1 MEVQACGGKS
11 ISSTASYRYICVDPS
26 EFLEGG
32 GIFRAAW
39 RKLVFEIT
47 QLFNGVFQRWGR
59 EQDIATSTLG
69 SILGEGN
76 PPERKNRGSQMVSFP
91 ANVCYPSLKLLAQ
104 ARGKGEVTSVPKV
117 GAKGIFSRAFA
128 DRFREGKYIYHIYLE
143 PN

>member
-32 GIFRAAW
+32 VIFRAAW

-69 SILGEGN
+69 SILGESTGTEKSWLSDGEFSGKSVL
-76 PPERKNRGSQMVSFP
+76 PIPETIGTSSWQRGGHKPSQSWSKRTIF
-91 ANVCYPSLKLLAQ
+91 
-104 ARGKGEVTSVPKV
+104 KG
-117 GAKGIFSRAFA
+117 FC
-128 DRFREGKYIYHIYLE
+128 
-143 PN
+143 